1 VKNVSGFATHA
12 FLEFSKQAVTD
23 SCTSGISNTLGQ
35 NASYGY
41 FIINKNNILFPN
53 GAQFIV
59 SPICLSGAAD
69 INFCQELEIG
79 ELTKMD
85 IAGGF
90 LQTRDDRENEVGFSS
105 TGHFYYY
112 IDTRTNYRLDLGL
125 SDEMLL
131 GHMKRDSRARIRK
144 IIKDS
149 SNYELLNVSDNAE
162 PYSNVFSHL
171 YDDTAT
177 QGRFDSQYFFKKN
190 TWLNLLS
197 NPLWGLY
204 ILKYKNEVVAGAILS
219 DLPNGYDYTFM
230 GYKQCD
236 IDVSR
241 ALIYFIYKFL
251 SNQGKGFLDL
261 GGGIQENDSLARFKL
276 GLGAYKTNFK
286 RVRFVRRNVLG
297 AGIHEG
303 DLREHLM
310 KRWP

>member
-1 VKNVSGFATHA
+1 VKNVSGFATQA
-12 FLEFSKQAVTD
+12 FLEFSKQAITD
-23 SCTSGISNTLGQ
+23 PCASGISNTLDQ
-35 NASYGY
+35 NGSYSY
-41 FIINKNNILFPN
+41 FIIKKDNILFPN
-53 GAQFIV
+53 GAPFII
-59 SPICLSGAAD
+59 SPICLSGATD
-69 INFCQELEIG
+69 IDFNKELEIG
-79 ELTKMD
+79 ELAKMD

-90 LQTRDDRENEVGFSS
+90 LQTRDDRENEVGFSGA
-105 TGHFYYY
+105 GHFYYY

-125 SDEMLL
+125 DDEILL
-131 GHMKRDSRARIRK
+131 NHMKRDSRSRIRK

-149 SNYELLNVSDNAE
+149 SNYRLLKINDNFE
-162 PYSNVFSHL
+162 FYSNAFSNL
-171 YDDTAT
+171 YYNIAT
-177 QGRFDSQYFFKKN
+177 HGRFDSQYLFDNN
-190 TWLNLLS
+190 TWLKLVTNS
-197 NPLWGLY
+197 LWGLY
-204 ILKYKNEVVAGAILS
+204 ILKYKDEVVAGAVLS
-219 DLPNGYDYTFM
+219 DLPCGYDYTFM

-251 SNQGKGFLDL
+251 SNQDKGFLDL

-310 KRWP
+310 NRWP